1 MMIAVIATFLRCDMP
16 PLNIYHTTL
25 FRELQAHIKSHT
37 IVRQNM
43 IILAHF
49 AVIALES
56 SFVVCYNYF
65 LFRCF
70 FYVCDRLLLDGRT
83 RELLVKLANHKSSHP

>member
-1 MMIAVIATFLRCDMP
+1 MP

-25 FRELQAHIKSHT
+25 FRELQALIKSHA

-49 AVIALES
+49 AVIVLECIMILYS
-56 SFVVCYNYF
+56 HVF
-65 LFRCF
+65 L
-70 FYVCDRLLLDGRT
+70 VCDRLLLDGRT
-83 RELLVKLANHKSSHP
+83 RELFVKLANHKSSHP

>member
-1 MMIAVIATFLRCDMP
+1 MIAVIATFFRCDMP
-16 PLNIYHTTL
+16 PLNIYLTTL

-49 AVIALES
+49 AVIASLES

-65 LFRCF
+65 LFRF
-70 FYVCDRLLLDGRT
+70 FFFMCVIGYYYWMEGQESFL
-83 RELLVKLANHKSSHP
+83 